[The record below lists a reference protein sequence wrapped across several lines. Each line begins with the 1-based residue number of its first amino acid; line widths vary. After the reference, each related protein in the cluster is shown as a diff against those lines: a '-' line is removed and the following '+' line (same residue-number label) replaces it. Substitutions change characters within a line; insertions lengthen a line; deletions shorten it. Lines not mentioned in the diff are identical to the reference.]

1 MIDRSPRLRAARS
14 RLGTGMVELL
24 FAIAVI
30 LVGLLGYSRTLAE
43 TAELEDLNRETAIAT
58 DAARQVVE
66 AINGSPFDEVF
77 ARFNSDTGDD
87 GALTGPAPGNL
98 FEVEG
103 LALVPGDA
111 DGNHGEII
119 FPSQA
124 GAGSL
129 ELREDVV
136 LTELGMPRDLNF
148 DGAIDGNDHAAD
160 YALLPVR
167 VLIQWQS
174 AGREREFEIRT
185 LVGVR

>member
-1 MIDRSPRLRAARS
+1 
-14 RLGTGMVELL
+14 MVELL

-58 DAARQVVE
+58 DAAREIVE
-66 AINGSPFDEVF
+66 AINGAPFEEVF

-87 GALTGPAPGNL
+87 AALTGPAPGNL
-98 FEVEG
+98 FEVDG

-111 DGNHGEII
+111 DGNHGEIF
-119 FPSQA
+119 FPTQ
-124 GAGSL
+124 GT

-136 LTELGMPRDLNF
+136 LAELGMPRDLTF
-148 DGAIDGNDHAAD
+148 DGVIDGNDHAAD

-167 VLIQWQS
+167 VRIQWQS
-174 AGREREFEIRT
+174 AGRDREFEIRT